1 MPPVDGSEFVHHL
14 TDLQSVDRGV
24 IPAATVR
31 GLFAATLP
39 ELGYQV
45 LVMAA
50 APRHVIESLIILN
63 PEGDVPGLPVCPS
76 VEGRVHCGV
85 RL

>member
-1 MPPVDGSEFVHHL
+1 MPPMDGLQIVHHL
-14 TDLQSVDRGV
+14 TDLQTVDGRV

-31 GLFAATLP
+31 GLLAATLP

-50 APRHVIESLIILN
+50 AACQVIESLIILN
-63 PEGDVPGLPVCPS
+63 PQGNIPGLPVCPA